1 MRIGALRN
9 RIRLQNTAQTNP
21 VADTYGLADAYTDTC
36 EIWANVEQLTG
47 ERRYLDLSQR
57 YLISYRVTIRW
68 RDDVTQTSRFVFG
81 SRYLYV
87 NDIAGDKAQGSM
99 TLFCYEKAVS

>member
-9 RIRLQNTAQTNP
+9 RIRLQNTAQTNS